1 MNSNKSIDLYTNFL
15 EIEFIFRYHTNINF
29 IYFYQEVYKQITN
42 LKNTNANLKILFAI
56 GGKQIET

>member
-29 IYFYQEVYKQITN
+29 IYFYQDLIYLLNYIKYAQYLLKLN
-42 LKNTNANLKILFAI
+42 LLV
-56 GGKQIET
+56 